1 MTPAVCVIIITWNGL
16 EDTVACLETVYDQTY
31 DNLHVI
37 VVDNGS
43 DDGTFEQVAE
53 KFPETELIQLPENI
67 GAVRGYNVGF
77 RRALE
82 SDYPYLFLLN
92 NDTLLA
98 PDCIAEL
105 VKEAESA
112 PDVGLVMPKI
122 YYADE
127 PKLIWSV
134 GTRANPLNLEIV
146 QLGYNEVDEGQWR
159 EPTDIDDAPFCA
171 VLMKRTMMDDVGL
184 PDEIFYFYYE
194 DMDYCLRARRRGY
207 RLRLAPAATM
217 WHKVSSSSGGSDT
230 PRERYWMARSGVLY
244 FRKHAHFWQWPII
257 LFWRTGSATRTT
269 MRLLRKRRMDSLKAY
284 WRGLWHGIREKL

>member
-1 MTPAVCVIIITWNGL
+1 M
-16 EDTVACLETVYDQTY
+16 ETVCAQEYENID
-31 DNLHVI
+31 VI

-43 DDGTFEQVAE
+43 GDGTAE
-53 KFPETELIQLPENI
+53 ALVERFPSVQLVCLPENV

-77 RRALE
+77 RKALE
-82 SDYPYLFLLN
+82 AGYHYLFLLN

-122 YYADE
+122 YYAGE
-127 PKLIWSV
+127 PQRIWSV

-146 QLGYNEVDEGQWR
+146 QLGQNEIDNGQWGT
-159 EPTDIDDAPFCA
+159 PLDIDDAPFCA
-171 VLMKRTMMDDVGL
+171 VLMKRTMMNAVGL

-207 RLRLAPAATM
+207 RLRLAPAAKM

-230 PRERYWMARSGVLY
+230 PRERYWMARSSLLY
-244 FRKHAHFWQWPII
+244 FRKHARLWQWPII
-257 LFWRTGSATRTT
+257 LFWRSGSAVKTT
-269 MRLLRKRRMDSLKAY
+269 ARLLRKRRLDSVKAY
-284 WRGLWHGIREKL
+284 WRGLWHGIRERL